1 MITEPPAEIDTTP
14 FAAYVT
20 AANSVEELREA
31 KSSGRLAPGAA
42 WALHV
47 MEASFERVSKYTTPT
62 QSEIDQLRSYF
73 AEWDDEAG
81 TSRANVLRMKSGG
94 DLAQLPASVSPLG
107 EQLAILC
114 RDWYPVFLIHPEPK
128 FVRRRSIRAAS
139 VGRDPWTG
147 SACSSSDRTIQGV
160 VRSSSSRLREDLR

>member
-1 MITEPPAEIDTTP
+1 
-14 FAAYVT
+14 
-20 AANSVEELREA
+20 
-31 KSSGRLAPGAA
+31 
-42 WALHV
+42 

-114 RDWYPVFLIHPEPK
+114 RDWYPVFLIHPEPNSSG
-128 FVRRRSIRAAS
+128 VDPYELPAWDEIRGLGQHVHPATEQFKALFEALPA
-139 VGRDPWTG
+139 V
-147 SACSSSDRTIQGV
+147 
-160 VRSSSSRLREDLR
+160 